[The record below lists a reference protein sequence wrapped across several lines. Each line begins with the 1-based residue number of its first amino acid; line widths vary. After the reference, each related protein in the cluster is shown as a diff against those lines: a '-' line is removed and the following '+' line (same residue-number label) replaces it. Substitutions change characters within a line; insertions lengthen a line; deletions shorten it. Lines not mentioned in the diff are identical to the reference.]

1 MIFAMKK
8 WCEGLIVAI
17 IISIIIEMLIPEN
30 KTKKYIKVI
39 IGIYIIFVILSPLF
53 KIFDYKF
60 DELNIFEFETTS
72 SDIHDEIK
80 DVYVIGIEQ
89 SIKKEIEELGFLVGE
104 INLFIDEKYENIE
117 KIELKVKEKLG
128 IVEPVIIDTE
138 KEKIDYSKIIK
149 HLEENYF
156 IKSENIIFK

>member
-1 MIFAMKK
+1 MILAMKN

-39 IGIYIIFVILSPLF
+39 IGIYIVFVILSPLF

-138 KEKIDYSKIIK
+138 KEKKDYSKIIK

-156 IKSENIIFK
+156 IKSKNIIFK

>member
-128 IVEPVIIDTE
+128 IVEPVIIDTK